1 MDTTKLLLII
11 GACVFWIILAI
22 IFIYCL
28 RITDKSWE
36 FPPTLEEVDLVLPMY
51 VDDDDE
57 REIVTR
63 ALQEN
68 SVEGIQVIV
77 RRNSIQT
84 DETVNSSTNTVEV
97 EYVGSPPPYTPE
109 L

>member
-63 ALQEN
+63 ALQDN
-68 SVEGIQVIV
+68 NVDGIQVIV

-84 DETVNSSTNTVEV
+84 DETVNSSTNTMEV
-97 EYVGSPPPYTPE
+97 EYVGSPPPYA
-109 L
+109 LQ

>member
-63 ALQEN
+63 ALQEH
-68 SVEGIQVIV
+68 SVDGIEVIV
-77 RRNSIQT
+77 RRNSIHT
-84 DETVNSSTNTVEV
+84 DETVNSSTNTMEV
-97 EYVGSPPPYTPE
+97 EYVGSPPPYTSE
-109 L
+109 